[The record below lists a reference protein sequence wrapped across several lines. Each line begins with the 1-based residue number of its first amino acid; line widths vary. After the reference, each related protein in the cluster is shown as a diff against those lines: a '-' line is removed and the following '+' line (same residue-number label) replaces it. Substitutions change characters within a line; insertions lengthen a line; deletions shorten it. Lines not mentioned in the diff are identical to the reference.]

1 MNVTTAS
8 LAATSQIA
16 AVLIAEH
23 GWTVSVAGA
32 AADLRTDSGV
42 FSFGHDGTV
51 ALFGR
56 RHETGYPLAAL
67 DLGAV
72 DLSAA
77 PATAAAQAVALLA

>member
-1 MNVTTAS
+1 MTVTTTS
-8 LAATSQIA
+8 LAATRQIA
-16 AVLIAEH
+16 AVLIAQH

-51 ALFGR
+51 VLFGR
-56 RHETGYPLAAL
+56 RHETGYPLADL

-72 DLSAA
+72 DLAA
-77 PATAAAQAVALLA
+77 EPAAAAAQAAALVG

>member
-1 MNVTTAS
+1 MTVTAAS

-16 AVLIAEH
+16 AVLIAQH
-23 GWTVSVAGA
+23 GWAVSVAGA
-32 AADLRTDSGV
+32 AADFRTNNGV

-51 ALFGR
+51 VLFGR
-56 RHETGYPLAAL
+56 RHETGYPLADL

-77 PATAAAQAVALLA
+77 PAAAAAQAVALLA